1 MTLNNGS
8 VALKPSQS
16 LALLPSNGTPKRLSE
31 STAVSLGLA
40 ALMGVVVAVVVYPPS
55 FLMGEAARFHSFD
68 PPNDAVVH
76 RMAWQALVYRGYP
89 WPSLWTKLFNYPLG
103 APISL
108 MDGLPLAATVFRPF
122 VSWLPPGFHY
132 FGFWHAVAI
141 ILQSVAGA
149 VFIRAAGVRHVIP
162 CVLAAA
168 VALSMPIFV
177 GRLNWANVALATQGL
192 LLFALAVCVHVL
204 RERHSARFV
213 FPKAAVLS
221 LVSLAVHPLLA
232 LQVLLFCLLAIVL
245 SNATAL
251 RRVGAAAIL
260 CLCFVALCQA
270 LGIFSAESFGS
281 QLGLGQFGFSPVGMI
296 FGEPDSLREIYG
308 AQDRGI
314 EQDAWL
320 GAGCVLLLLIGLVV
334 PPRFH
339 VPKAYYPLAAAIALL
354 AILAV
359 SPWVRIGT
367 AILNLSFL
375 LPEAV
380 IELYAVHRATVR
392 LAWPLV
398 MCLSLLGLAHFI
410 VKWPR
415 GRAVLV
421 LGVAFVLQIYSAWPY
436 WAHEFRYARAEVVR
450 LPPIPAI
457 LENGSFLVFRDAP
470 VDESEQSRVETVN
483 LLHHLYAMHLAVE
496 SGLPL
501 KGGRFARPPAAESA
515 DSDLDSQRPLGS
527 GARYLAPAPTS
538 PDGSD
543 PYPQVSESETCVQWE
558 ILMVCAEAQEHD

>member
-1 MTLNNGS
+1 MILNSGS
-8 VALKPSQS
+8 GMFKPPQS
-16 LALLPSNGTPKRLSE
+16 PAPLPSNGTPKRLSE
-31 STAVSLGLA
+31 STALSLGLA
-40 ALMGVVVAVVVYPPS
+40 ALMGVVVAAVVYPPS
-55 FLMGEAARFHSFD
+55 FLMGEAARFYNFASA
-68 PPNDAVVH
+68 NDAINH
-76 RMAWQALVYRGYP
+76 RMAWQALVDWGYP
-89 WPSLWTKLFNYPLG
+89 WPSLWTELFNYPLG
-103 APISL
+103 ATISL

-122 VSWLPPGFHY
+122 VAWLPSDFHY
-132 FGFWHAVAI
+132 FGLWHAVAV

-149 VFIRAAGVRHVIP
+149 ALVRAAGVRHVIP

-177 GRLNWANVALATQGL
+177 GRLNWAHVALATQGL
-192 LLFALAVCVHVL
+192 LLFAVALCVHVS
-204 RERHSARFV
+204 RERHSTGFV
-213 FPKAAVLS
+213 FSRAAVLS

-245 SNATAL
+245 SNAAAL

-260 CLCFVALCQA
+260 CLCFVALCQI
-270 LGIFSAESFGS
+270 LGIFSAESFGA
-281 QLGLGQFGFSPVGMI
+281 QLGLGQYGFSPVGMI

-354 AILAV
+354 AIIAI

-367 AILNLSFL
+367 ATFDLSFL
-375 LPEAV
+375 LPEAI

-410 VKWPR
+410 IKWPR
-415 GRAVLV
+415 GRAVLL
-421 LGVAFVLQIYSAWPY
+421 LGVAFLLQIYSVWPY

-457 LENGSFLVFRDAP
+457 LDSGSFLVFRDAP
-470 VDESEQSRVETVN
+470 VDESEQSRVEPVN
-483 LLHHLYAMHLAVE
+483 PLHHLYAMHLAVE

-501 KGGRFARPPAAESA
+501 KGGKFARPPAAEPA
-515 DSDLDSQRPLGS
+515 DSDSDSQRPLGS
-527 GARYLAPAPTS
+527 GARYLAPVPTS
-538 PDGSD
+538 PDRSA
-543 PYPQVSESETCVQWE
+543 PYPQDSDSETCVRWE
-558 ILMVCAEAQEHD
+558 ILMVCGEAQNHG